1 MNMDIFANIIL
12 VGAIQGFLLSV
23 LILNIRRIVFNRLF
37 SLVLFWVSIALLVG
51 YLQMVLDI
59 TRYPFLIKVNLLFPL
74 IFIPLLYIYLK
85 KITGASYRSKGSM
98 IYLFVPLM
106 VVFFFNLPFY
116 LSNPDIKIDYYLRY
130 ELHGK
135 PTLKDIFEEIFV
147 ELTLTIYS
155 VLAILEVR
163 NYKNRIDEVYSS
175 HSKTRIGWIRFLAW
189 SMFTLTF
196 FALVLSV
203 GMLLINSIPVGFF
216 LATAVGAT
224 IIIYYV
230 AYFFLLHPNAL
241 ADISLNLRQSAGIS
255 AFNEPHQQKKNDS
268 ILPDFELKIN
278 HLLDTEKIYQKP
290 DITIGELA
298 HRAHI
303 PVYLT
308 SKIINQRLNT
318 NFYSLINQYRLRQVK
333 HELLQNPN
341 KTIIEIAYNAGFNS
355 KTSFYEA
362 FKKDTGLSPSEFIR
376 KNQSDK

>member
-1 MNMDIFANIIL
+1 
-12 VGAIQGFLLSV
+12 
-23 LILNIRRIVFNRLF
+23 
-37 SLVLFWVSIALLVG
+37 
-51 YLQMVLDI
+51 
-59 TRYPFLIKVNLLFPL
+59 
-74 IFIPLLYIYLK
+74 
-85 KITGASYRSKGSM
+85 
-98 IYLFVPLM
+98 
-106 VVFFFNLPFY
+106 
-116 LSNPDIKIDYYLRY
+116 
-130 ELHGK
+130 
-135 PTLKDIFEEIFV
+135 
-147 ELTLTIYS
+147 
-155 VLAILEVR
+155 
-163 NYKNRIDEVYSS
+163 
-175 HSKTRIGWIRFLAW
+175 
-189 SMFTLTF
+189 MFTLTF